1 MTYLEAFILAL
12 VEGATEFLP
21 ISSTGH
27 MILVAEALGIEN
39 TDFVKSFEIF
49 IQLGA
54 ILAIVLL
61 YARRFLTDFLLYKKL
76 IAAFIPTAIVG
87 LLAYDTIK
95 TYLFNP
101 WVVATMLIAGG
112 IVLIILDRR
121 LAVDSQRYSDTSHLP
136 YRNAVNIGL
145 LQCLS
150 MVPGVSR
157 AAATII
163 GGMVNGFNRQQAAE
177 FSFLLA
183 VPTMLAAS
191 GLDLIKS
198 DFSFTGEQIKL
209 LAVGFI
215 VAFFSAWVFV
225 LLMLRLLH
233 RFGFSIYGYYRIVIG
248 VLFLLFA
255 R

>member
-1 MTYLEAFILAL
+1 MSLLQAIILAL

-27 MILVAEALGIEN
+27 MILASEAMGMEN
-39 TDFVKSFEIF
+39 SDFLKSFEIF

-61 YARRFLTDFLLYKKL
+61 YARRFLTDFQLYLKL
-76 IAAFIPTAIVG
+76 IVAFLPTAVVG
-87 LLAYDTIK
+87 FFAYDIIK
-95 TYLFNP
+95 EYLFNP
-101 WVVATMLIAGG
+101 WVVSAMLIAGG
-112 IVLIILDRR
+112 IVLILLDRR
-121 LAVDSQRYSDTSHLP
+121 LNHQSERYANTTDIP
-136 YRNAVNIGL
+136 YPNAAMIGL
-145 LQCLS
+145 IQCVS
-150 MVPGVSR
+150 MIPGVSR

-198 DFSFTGEQIKL
+198 DFSFSPEQVRL
-209 LAVGFI
+209 LATGFV
-215 VAFFSAWVFV
+215 VAFASALGFV
-225 LLMLRLLH
+225 LLMLRMLKH
-233 RFGFSIYGYYRIVIG
+233 FGFSVFGYYRICIG
-248 VLFLLFA
+248 VLFLIFA